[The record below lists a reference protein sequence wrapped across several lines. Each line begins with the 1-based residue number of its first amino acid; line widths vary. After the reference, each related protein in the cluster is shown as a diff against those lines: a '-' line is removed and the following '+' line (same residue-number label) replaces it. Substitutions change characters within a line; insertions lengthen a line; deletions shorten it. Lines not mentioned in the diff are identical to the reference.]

1 MSDHS
6 PESGELPEDIR
17 GLLRGEQQE
26 IAPPADARGA
36 VLDRVFASVGLAPAP
51 HTSPPPPT
59 VGATTATAAAASNTL
74 ISWVVGAL
82 VTAAALGGGA
92 MLYGSRR
99 ADTIA
104 PTTAPRRVE
113 APAPAQP
120 HASPPQAQEPP
131 RAVVR
136 TVAGD
141 ASAGTVASVT
151 AGDPS
156 SQRRRPAAPAAES
169 PEDLAEEQQL
179 LSAAQRA
186 LTQRDTSAALDAV
199 RAHSRRFARGA
210 LAEERDAL
218 EIRALLLGER
228 EREARALAER
238 FRRRYPD
245 SVFIATIEER
255 LGRP

>member
-6 PESGELPEDIR
+6 PERGELPEDIR
-17 GLLRGEQQE
+17 DLLRGEQQE
-26 IAPPADARGA
+26 IAPPADARDA
-36 VLDRVFASVGLAPAP
+36 VLDRVFTSVGLAPAP
-51 HTSPPPPT
+51 HTTPPPPT
-59 VGATTATAAAASNTL
+59 VGAATATAAAASNTL
-74 ISWVVGAL
+74 ISWVAGAL

-92 MLYGSRR
+92 MLYRSRR
-99 ADTIA
+99 VDTIA
-104 PTTAPRRVE
+104 PTTVARHVE
-113 APAPAQP
+113 APATAQP
-120 HASPPQAQEPP
+120 HAPRQQPTEAP
-131 RAVVR
+131 RAAVP
-136 TVAGD
+136 TVSSD
-141 ASAGTVASVT
+141 ASAGPLATVA
-151 AGDPS
+151 AADPS
-156 SQRRRPAAPAAES
+156 SQRRRPSAPAAES

-186 LTQRDTSAALDAV
+186 LTQRDTTAALAAV

-228 EREARALAER
+228 EQEARALAQR

>member
-6 PESGELPEDIR
+6 PERGELPEDIR
-17 GLLRGEQQE
+17 DLLRGEQQE
-26 IAPPADARGA
+26 LAPPADARDA

-51 HTSPPPPT
+51 HTTPPPPT
-59 VGATTATAAAASNTL
+59 VGAATATAAAASNTL
-74 ISWVVGAL
+74 ISWVAGAL

-104 PTTAPRRVE
+104 PTTPRRVE
-113 APAPAQP
+113 APTPAPQ
-120 HASPPQAQEPP
+120 HAPPQQLAEAP
-131 RAVVR
+131 RAVAR
-136 TVAGD
+136 TASSD
-141 ASAGTVASVT
+141 ASVSTAATVS

-156 SQRRRPAAPAAES
+156 SQRRRPTTQAVES

-186 LTQRDTSAALDAV
+186 LTQRDTSAALAAV

-228 EREARALAER
+228 EHEARVLAER